1 MGRIKT
7 IPTIEELKKRLTP
20 LFREEG
26 LSLVLLFGSAARAQ
40 VHRRSDIDLA
50 FLYDRPVDALAL
62 TNRVIRLLEFDNVD
76 VVDLRRASPLLK
88 YSSVKGGTVLYEKGP
103 GVFASFYSL
112 AFRMY
117 ADSKKL
123 RDARAQSIAL
133 FLEARGL
140 R

>member
-1 MGRIKT
+1 MVFPKAIPPVEEIK
-7 IPTIEELKKRLTP
+7 ERLTP

-26 LSLVLLFGSAARAQ
+26 LRLVLLFGSVAADHI
-40 VHRRSDIDLA
+40 HRRSDIDLA
-50 FLYDRPVDALAL
+50 FLYDRPVDILAL
-62 TNRVIRLLEFDNVD
+62 TNRIIRLLETDNVD

-88 YSSVKGGTVLYEKGP
+88 LSSVKDGKVLYEKEP
-103 GVFASFYSL
+103 GVFHSFYSL

-123 RDARAQSIAL
+123 RDANAQAITL